1 MILTHL
7 CLLSSIIHWSGVI
20 SQKNWTLSYALRKLQ
35 NLPIK
40 MHTFAP
46 DVTSLHRLTWKQP
59 ASRDRQLVYTAS
71 TSQRWIFIRFST
83 PSRMI
88 SLSKHQRLPKW
99 RLEVLQCVWQAIV
112 RCELVADRLGS
123 YSIYMHVFC
132 PQTSCRGIPQEFFKM
147 VVWQRF
153 ESRWDKY
160 GWIVNFTVP
169 WEIPSH

>member
-1 MILTHL
+1 M
-7 CLLSSIIHWSGVI
+7 CVI
-20 SQKNWTLSYALRKLQ
+20 YTFYETRPSLPFVFDYPMKQRHIPEELNPQLRTAERQ
-35 NLPIK
+35 NSPIK

-59 ASRDRQLVYTAS
+59 ASRDRQLVYTTL

-123 YSIYMHVFC
+123 YSIYMRVVC
-132 PQTSCRGIPQEFFKM
+132 PQTSCYGIPQVFFNLTI
-147 VVWQRF
+147 W
-153 ESRWDKY
+153 
-160 GWIVNFTVP
+160 
-169 WEIPSH
+169 